1 MLFLNFILF
10 DLFTLLILSVDIE
23 AIEDDFE
30 GGQIRTGVGG
40 LPQILSEFLLHMLLV
55 FLEIAVAADL
65 EG

>member
-10 DLFTLLILSVDIE
+10 DLFTLLILSVDIK

-30 GGQIRTGVGG
+30 GSQIRTGVGG